1 MNTKE
6 SLAKLLEDVT
16 FFVDRSS
23 GKQLAEGLKE
33 IGLNVEKHDNHF
45 EQNTLDVIWLEE
57 CGNRNWVVI
66 SSDKAIKKNVL
77 EKQSLMESKLASFFF
92 TSAEITTEQQIEI
105 VKKGLKRIANVIISN
120 KKPFIARLDR
130 EGGVEIWINHKG
142 EDLIAKKQ
150 EKRRLNK
157 QKPDK

>member
-1 MNTKE
+1 
-6 SLAKLLEDVT
+6 
-16 FFVDRSS
+16 VDRSS
-23 GKQLAEGLKE
+23 GKQLAEGVKE
-33 IGLNVEKHDNHF
+33 IGLNVEKHDDHF
-45 EQNTLDVIWLEE
+45 EQNTLDIIWLEE

-77 EKQSLMESKLASFFF
+77 EKQALMKSNLASFFF
-92 TSAEITTEQQIEI
+92 TSADITTIKQIEI
-105 VKKGLKRIANVIISN
+105 VEKGLKRIANVIFSER
-120 KKPFIARLDR
+120 KPFIARLDR

>member
-1 MNTKE
+1 
-6 SLAKLLEDVT
+6 VT

-33 IGLNVEKHDNHF
+33 IGLNVEKHDDHF

-57 CGNRNWVVI
+57 CGSRNWVVI

-77 EKQSLMESKLASFFF
+77 EKQALMKNNLAAFFF
-92 TSAEITTEQQIEI
+92 TSANLSSEKSVEI
-105 VKKGLKRIANVIISN
+105 VKKGLSQIAKLILNAQR
-120 KKPFIARLDR
+120 PFIARLDK
-130 EGGVEIWINHKG
+130 EGNVEIWLDYKG

-150 EKRRLNK
+150 ERRRLKK
-157 QKPDK
+157 QKSDD

>member
-1 MNTKE
+1 M
-6 SLAKLLEDVT
+6 T

-33 IGLNVEKHDNHF
+33 IGLNVEKHDDHF
-45 EQNTLDVIWLEE
+45 EQNTLDIIWLEE

-77 EKQSLMESKLASFFF
+77 EKQALMESKLASFFF
-92 TSAEITTEQQIEI
+92 TSADITTEKQIEI
-105 VKKGLKRIANVIISN
+105 VEKGLKRIANVIFSER
-120 KKPFIARLDR
+120 KPFIARLDR

-157 QKPDK
+157 QKPDE